1 MDAIV
6 YAIVRD
12 MGGSISAE
20 PGIGTL
26 KRDWIGHSRSAAE
39 LAAMRRIKAAFDPE
53 GVMKPGKVR
62 PPA

>member
-1 MDAIV
+1 M
-6 YAIVRD
+6 
-12 MGGSISAE
+12 
-20 PGIGTL
+20 

-53 GVMKPGKVR
+53 GVMNPGKVR